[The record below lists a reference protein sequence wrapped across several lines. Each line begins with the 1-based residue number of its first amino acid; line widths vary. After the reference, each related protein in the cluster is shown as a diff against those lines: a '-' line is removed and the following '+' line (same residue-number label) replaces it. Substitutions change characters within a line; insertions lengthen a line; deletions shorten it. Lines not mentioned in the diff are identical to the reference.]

1 MSVSLVPATMAQMIP
16 EPIVGASC
24 ATWAPYMC
32 NGELKFYEEPLC
44 AKLCPEMP
52 ACEMPC
58 PVSIGECSCSLIAG
72 CECGEAPIDSCGC
85 QTGCPPEANGP
96 CMLVPP
102 PNPFAGGDPLTQFG
116 GVETRYWLPAGQEVK
131 LFAQGD
137 VEILATAGPT
147 PGADQKVGDWI
158 HSMRVLRAS
167 KTAVSVNL
175 NRAAPLAPAMPIDSS
190 LRLLNVSIAGR
201 TMGSLGNATVDG
213 LSVAAQRDT
222 VKKIGNASAE
232 SIRITLGADF
242 AVSVLAAKAVKFP
255 SLTEQAR
262 HVHLDLFFDAIDKK
276 AAHGVLPEIW
286 GIAPMSLE
294 TKRLLVDPSTRPPAD

>member
-1 MSVSLVPATMAQMIP
+1 MSVALVPATMAQI
-16 EPIVGASC
+16 ILGASC
-24 ATWAPYMC
+24 DTWAPYMC
-32 NGELKFYEEPLC
+32 NGELKFYEEATGC
-44 AKLCPEMP
+44 AKLCPAMP
-52 ACEMPC
+52 ACEMDC
-58 PVSIGECSCSLIAG
+58 PVSLEVCSCSFIAG
-72 CECGEAPIDSCGC
+72 CECGEAPIDLCGC

-96 CMLVPP
+96 CNPS
-102 PNPFAGGDPLTQFG
+102 PNTGGDPLTQFG

-158 HSMRVLRAS
+158 HSMRVVRAS

-276 AAHGVLPEIW
+276 AARGVLPEIW

-294 TKRLLVDPSTRPPAD
+294 TKRLLVDPSTRPPAE